1 LWAQQDH
8 ISSILFAIQRCRKQI
23 YLLKKPKEN
32 RCFKNAGR
40 AAGLFMRVRKGHL
53 RWTREHGMHYGV
65 ISPYILRK
73 IIDNGSG
80 LRQSCARQTL
90 AHVQMLMAAQLKGG
104 DC

>member
-1 LWAQQDH
+1 
-8 ISSILFAIQRCRKQI
+8 
-23 YLLKKPKEN
+23 
-32 RCFKNAGR
+32 
-40 AAGLFMRVRKGHL
+40 
-53 RWTREHGMHYGV
+53 MHYGA
-65 ISPYILRK
+65 ISPYIQRK